1 MVWFQCESCGEN
13 LKKPKLQNHFRGC
26 AARKLSCIDC
36 GVVFDQQS
44 VQAHTSCVTE
54 EEKYGPKGLIKGGSG
69 STQKVQ
75 KEQKPNTA
83 DIDLSIGLASK
94 PPWAC
99 SLCNVSTT
107 SFETLEGHSQGKKH
121 RSKVKAALGKLN
133 PTVPAEQHNG
143 SAGLIPVNGNLPEST
158 PESKV
163 KLEKDGVVGSLGPTY
178 EEGGGDKKIRKK
190 RKAGAADTNGQENVI
205 AASESLEA
213 DVELPGKKKRK
224 EKKGKEEN
232 VGIKPT
238 KTVNWNKI
246 FTKVLA
252 KSPNGSM
259 KTRSLMKEVLVVE
272 ASKLSPNF
280 PEKKMLEAELLN
292 QLRKSSKFVVEG
304 KVVRLAKPLQ
314 QGV

>member
-1 MVWFQCESCGEN
+1 MQ
-13 LKKPKLQNHFRGC
+13 
-26 AARKLSCIDC
+26 LSCIDC

-133 PTVPAEQHNG
+133 PIVVAEQHNG
-143 SAGLIPVNGNLPEST
+143 SAGVIPVNGNLSEST

-163 KLEKDGVVGSLGPTY
+163 KLEKDGVVESLGPTC

-190 RKAGAADTNGQENVI
+190 RKAGTADTNGQENGI

-224 EKKGKEEN
+224 EKKGMMGSCEDDKVAKQELNKTMEEKSSEGKEEN